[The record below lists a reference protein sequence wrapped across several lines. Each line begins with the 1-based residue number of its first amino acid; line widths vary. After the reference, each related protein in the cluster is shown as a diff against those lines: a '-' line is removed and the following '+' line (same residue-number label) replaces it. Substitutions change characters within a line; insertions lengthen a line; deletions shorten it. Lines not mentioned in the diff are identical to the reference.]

1 MMATYHVTS
10 VSYLVYGHAQFVF
23 FFVDSSTAASSTSE
37 MCCKVCTAT
46 SPIHDL
52 VIKPAVKN
60 KKAKSSFTVRQL
72 EPAAGTWEK
81 IIQSLRFM
89 KTEDSGGFF
98 VPMDQ

>member
-1 MMATYHVTS
+1 MVTPNLS
-10 VSYLVYGHAQFVF
+10 

-52 VIKPAVKN
+52 FIKPAVKN

-98 VPMDQ
+98 ANGPIAFINLRAVS